1 MDNVLTAIEDLD
13 VTQPYYRKEAGLLFM
28 THGIA
33 LPEDWCCILYEN
45 ADFSGKAIIV
55 KRSDGDYYDQ
65 ASFLSGRYVASEYG
79 IKGFNAVVCN
89 LTTQGYY
96 KLTGCVFN
104 CKECIDYGTVNSGS
118 VQILN
123 NTYSSAV
130 EGQWVP
136 NTYCVNVWFE
146 TPIA

>member
-1 MDNVLTAIEDLD
+1 
-13 VTQPYYRKEAGLLFM
+13 M

-146 TPIA
+146 TPIDT